1 MPCECGPAGAPARA
15 AWESARGG
23 RGRFRGSC
31 GPAASPRVP
40 APGTVRLPPAPA
52 GRARTRHRDLSVP
65 LLPVFLSPEE
75 VQGSPDPLGTGRRG
89 ASGRAPRRAGG
100 RRARGPLRRRG
111 AGDEARGE
119 GGGGALAQAS
129 RDPRPPPCLPSAA
142 WARPLGS
149 GLSGHRDQPGRALGP
164 GSPAGS
170 RPCAPPPPPPPPP
183 CPRPRPEP
191 PACGAEQTRL
201 SGRPGR
207 EGGQRKEIA
216 SPRQGILN
224 YRLKA
229 NKTYTTFSLC
239 QPTAATKGNAKR

>member
-1 MPCECGPAGAPARA
+1 MGADASGGRAAPQPRPGSPPPGLSGSRRLPPEGLGPDTATSASPSCPFSSRRRRCRAPPTRLGRDGEGRRGGRRGGREAGGLAGHYGAAARGMRRAARA
-15 AWESARGG
+15 AAG
-23 RGRFRGSC
+23 R
-31 GPAASPRVP
+31 SPRP
-40 APGTVRLPPAPA
+40 PGT
-52 GRARTRHRDLSVP
+52 
-65 LLPVFLSPEE
+65 
-75 VQGSPDPLGTGRRG
+75 RG
-89 ASGRAPRRAGG
+89 
-100 RRARGPLRRRG
+100 
-111 AGDEARGE
+111 
-119 GGGGALAQAS
+119 
-129 RDPRPPPCLPSAA
+129 PPPCLPSAA

-149 GLSGHRDQPGRALGP
+149 GLSGHRDQPGCALGP

-170 RPCAPPPPPPPPP
+170 RPCAPPPPPPP